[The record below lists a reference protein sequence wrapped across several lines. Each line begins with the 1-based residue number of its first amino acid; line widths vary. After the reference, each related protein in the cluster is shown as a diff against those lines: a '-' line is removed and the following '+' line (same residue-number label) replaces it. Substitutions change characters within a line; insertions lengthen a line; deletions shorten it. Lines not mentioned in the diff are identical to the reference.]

1 MNAERATREVEES
14 FLDRMKSL
22 DIEAIYDLSEEAEEE
37 FNDFP
42 ALADPQYQKIYTWFN
57 GRDTGTI
64 LISKFNLSITRHDIQ
79 TLSWEPLAWLNDE
92 VINFYMELLGER
104 SRTTESLPKVHG
116 MNTFFLKRLLEAGY
130 AGVRRWTRKIDIFA
144 HDIIPVPVH
153 KGIHWCMAIIH
164 MKEKTIKYYD
174 SMGAPNNVVLN
185 ALADYLQAESMDKK
199 KQPLDMSDWKKENVS
214 NIPQQEN
221 GSDCGVFSCMYAE
234 FITRNRPILF
244 TQQHMQYFR
253 KRMIYEICTGK
264 MMV

>member
-1 MNAERATREVEES
+1 M
-14 FLDRMKSL
+14 DRMKSL